1 MRILF
6 AIWLVVVLA
15 RGVRDT
21 WRLVAFVW
29 RKALGRV
36 PL

>member
-6 AIWLVVVLA
+6 GIWLVVVLA